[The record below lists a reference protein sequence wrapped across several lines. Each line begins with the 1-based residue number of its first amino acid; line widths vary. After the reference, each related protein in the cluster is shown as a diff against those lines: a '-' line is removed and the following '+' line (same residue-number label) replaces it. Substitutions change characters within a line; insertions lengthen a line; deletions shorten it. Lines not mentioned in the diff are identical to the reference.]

1 MGPEGRHAVLQ
12 AGDLSSIQAHTFRSK
27 GAQTTVST
35 RTRTHTDIPS
45 LGANPAP
52 QRGREQDPVGA
63 SHRVS
68 SLGEVGLC
76 VFIVRF
82 LKVKFQY
89 YRLFPM

>member
-12 AGDLSSIQAHTFRSK
+12 AEDLSSIQAHTFRSK
-27 GAQTTVST
+27 GAQTTVS
-35 RTRTHTDIPS
+35 TRTHTDIPS

-52 QRGREQDPVGA
+52 QRGREQDPAGA

-68 SLGEVGLC
+68 SLGEVGLW